1 MGNIFVDK
9 NKSIVKAYYEKA
21 WQIKDKMAENSKT
34 FVPDVAYAENKKL
47 AEQNLEAYNKAVAD
61 IASEFANVRELLA
74 RANVIDTAEVPKEIE
89 KVFSSNLYNLS
100 TAEVQAYADEYKD
113 NDTVTRIISDWIADK
128 SQIKDGKLFGK
139 YEGVRIVRPVDKL
152 DVYKK
157 FAESALYII
166 EQIHND
172 GTLMQRDTLTNER
185 VEPLEINGYADEDFG
200 KELFAVIGDGK
211 ALADEHRKHVPES
224 LLHTFDH
231 VQIERQ
237 LNVHAGIA

>member
-34 FVPDVAYAENKKL
+34 FIPDVAYAENKKL
-47 AEQNLEAYNKAVAD
+47 ADQSLEAYNKAVAD

-74 RANVIDTAEVPKEIE
+74 RANVIDTVEVPKEIE

-100 TAEVQAYADEYKD
+100 AEEVQAYADEYKD

-185 VEPLEINGYADEDFG
+185 VEPLEIKAYADEDFG
-200 KELFAVIGDGK
+200 KELFAVIGDGTT
-211 ALADEHRKHVPES
+211 LADERRKKVPER
-224 LLHTFDH
+224 LLHTFDN